1 MQANNAELL
10 VAKSPVYMRNNQ
22 VERKI
27 IWAKIS
33 LITGMHEKIREK
45 RNVI

>member
-27 IWAKIS
+27 IWANSFHVGDNNIF
-33 LITGMHEKIREK
+33 TF
-45 RNVI
+45 